1 MSSAVADAAG
11 MTGRIGEYEVHLVS
25 RRQLGYVTADA
36 EHLEWRI
43 RTQHGLTI
51 ARSHVAYPTAEEAL
65 AEARRAVARLLAG
78 ASPATA

>member
-1 MSSAVADAAG
+1 MS
-11 MTGRIGEYEVHLVS
+11 GRIGNFEIHLVS

-51 ARSHVAYPTAEEAL
+51 ARSRVAYPTAEEAL
-65 AEARRAVARLLAG
+65 AEARRAVARLMSDV
-78 ASPATA
+78 SPTPA